1 MNHQTTF
8 KEIASQVQLFQ
19 SIEQKETFIF
29 VLGALTS
36 RLISLHKAAEIME
49 MDTDIFLKILEL
61 MGIDFSYLTISNG
74 QKMAEALRKIS
85 KKNIFVEIDPQKWQ
99 QEIRQDRSLVMFWK
113 SDLIPP
119 TSQTD
124 LTPQPPSLKGKGEQ
138 DLLPSP
144 FRRGAG
150 GEVKIAFW

>member
-49 MDTDIFLKILEL
+49 MDTEMFLKVLEL
-61 MGIDFSYLTISNG
+61 MGINFSYLTVEDI
-74 QKMAEALRKIS
+74 ARE
-85 KKNIFVEIDPQKWQ
+85 KNW
-99 QEIRQDRSLVMFWK
+99 
-113 SDLIPP
+113 
-119 TSQTD
+119 
-124 LTPQPPSLKGKGEQ
+124 
-138 DLLPSP
+138 
-144 FRRGAG
+144 
-150 GEVKIAFW
+150 